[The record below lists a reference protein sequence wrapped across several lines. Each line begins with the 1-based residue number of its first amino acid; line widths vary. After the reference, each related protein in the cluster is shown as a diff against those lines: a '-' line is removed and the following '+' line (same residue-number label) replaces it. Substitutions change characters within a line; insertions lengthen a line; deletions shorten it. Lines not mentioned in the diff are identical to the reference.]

1 MSKTSLVDV
10 AFRATTLGLFA
21 TTLVAGGW
29 FVATATNGFVHYS
42 EASAA
47 VKRAKEESG
56 KLERGGGGR

>member
-29 FVATATNGFVHYS
+29 FVATAANGFVYYS

-47 VKRAKEESG
+47 VKRAEEESG
-56 KLERGGGGR
+56 SVGKGSGR